1 MDIIDFNI
9 NDLPNSSMNLVIS
22 KRRAGKSYLVE
33 HIIEDMK
40 RKNLIDVCILFTGT
54 NAGFERVCNDPEC
67 RFNSLDKLVDIVENY
82 KKMNDYNKQAP
93 KSKQFKIK
101 TTIIIDDLAQ
111 DLKSKKFSILNNLAI
126 NGRHYAY
133 SPLRLDFFILGQ
145 STTLFSRSMRLNADT
160 ISFTQIPSFKEFEM
174 LRDECLCMTCHDREG
189 RKMALEYYNNIV
201 SEPYAFCCVEMFRN
215 NINCLSDYIK
225 RLKAP

>member
-1 MDIIDFNI
+1 MDIIDFDI
-9 NDLPNSSMNLVIS
+9 IDLPNSSMNLVIS
-22 KRRAGKSYLVE
+22 KRRSGKSFLVE
-33 HIIEDMK
+33 HLIEDMK
-40 RKNLIDVCILFTGT
+40 RNNMIDVCLLFSGTG
-54 NAGFERVCNDPEC
+54 AGFERVCSDPEC
-67 RFNSLDKLVDIVENY
+67 RFTSLDKLVGIVENY
-82 KKMNDYNKQAP
+82 RKMNSYNKQAP

-111 DLKSKKFSILNNLAI
+111 DLKKHKILNNLAI

-189 RKMALEYYNNIV
+189 RKMALEYYNRIV
-201 SEPYAFCCVEMFRN
+201 SEPYSFCTVEMFRN
-215 NINCLSDYIK
+215 NIRGLSDFIK

>member
-1 MDIIDFNI
+1 MEIIDFDI
-9 NDLPNSSMNLVIS
+9 TDLPNYSMNLIIS

-33 HIIEDMK
+33 HIVEDMK
-40 RKNLIDVCILFTGT
+40 KNNMVDVCILFSGTG
-54 NAGFERVCNDPEC
+54 AGFERVCSDQEC
-67 RFNSLDKLVDIVENY
+67 RFTSLENLVGIVENY
-82 KKMNDYNKQAP
+82 KKMNSYNKQAP

-111 DLKSKKFSILNNLAI
+111 DLKKHKILNNLAI

-133 SPLRLDFFILGQ
+133 APLRLDFFILGQ

-160 ISFTQIPSFKEFEM
+160 ISFTQIPSFKEFEI

-189 RKMALEYYNNIV
+189 RKMALEYYNRIV
-201 SEPYAFCCVEMFRN
+201 SEPYSFCTVEMYRN
-215 NINCLSDYIK
+215 NIRGLSDFIK

>member
-1 MDIIDFNI
+1 MEPEIIDFNI

-33 HIIEDMK
+33 HIIEEMK
-40 RKNLIDVCILFTGT
+40 KNNMVDVCLLFSGTG
-54 NAGFERVCNDPEC
+54 AGFERVCADLEC
-67 RFNSLDKLVDIVENY
+67 RFDSLEKLVGIVENY
-82 KKMNDYNKQAP
+82 KKMNDHNKIAP
-93 KSKQFKIK
+93 KNRQFKIK

-111 DLKSKKFSILNNLAI
+111 DLKKHPILTNLAI

-160 ISFTQIPSFKEFEM
+160 ITFTQVPSYKEFEL
-174 LRDECLCMTCHDREG
+174 LRDECLCMTCHNREG
-189 RKMALEYYNNIV
+189 HKMALEYYNRIV
-201 SEPYAFCCVEMFRN
+201 KEPYAFCSVECFRN
-215 NINCLSDYIK
+215 NITCLSDYIK

>member
-1 MDIIDFNI
+1 MEIIDFDI

-22 KRRAGKSYLVE
+22 KRRSGKSFLVE

-40 RKNLIDVCILFTGT
+40 KNNMVDVCLLFSGTG
-54 NAGFERVCNDPEC
+54 AGFERVCADPEC
-67 RFNSLDKLVDIVENY
+67 RFDSLEKLVGIVENY
-82 KKMNDYNKQAP
+82 KKMNSHNKNAP
-93 KSKQFKIK
+93 KNRQFKIK

-111 DLKSKKFSILNNLAI
+111 DLKKHPILTNLAI

-160 ISFTQIPSFKEFEM
+160 ITFTQVPSYKEFEL
-174 LRDECLCMTCHDREG
+174 LRDECLCMTCHNREG
-189 RKMALEYYNNIV
+189 HKMALDYYNRIV
-201 SEPYAFCCVEMFRN
+201 SEPYSFCSVELFRN

>member
-1 MDIIDFNI
+1 MDIIDFDI

-40 RKNLIDVCILFTGT
+40 RNNMIDVCLLFSGT
-54 NAGFERVCNDPEC
+54 MAGFERVCSDPEC
-67 RFNSLDKLVDIVENY
+67 RFNSLDKLVGIVENY
-82 KKMNDYNKQAP
+82 RKMNSYNKQAP

-111 DLKSKKFSILNNLAI
+111 DLKKHKILNNLAI

-189 RKMALEYYNNIV
+189 RKMALDYYNRIV
-201 SEPYAFCCVEMFRN
+201 SEPYAFACVELYRN
-215 NINCLSDYIK
+215 NIRGLSDFIK

>member
-1 MDIIDFNI
+1 MEIIDFDI

-40 RKNLIDVCILFTGT
+40 KNNMVDVCLLFSGTG
-54 NAGFERVCNDPEC
+54 AGFERVCSDPEC
-67 RFNSLDKLVDIVENY
+67 RFDSLDKLVGIVENY
-82 KKMNDYNKQAP
+82 KKMNDHNKIAP
-93 KSKQFKIK
+93 KNKQFKIK

-111 DLKSKKFSILNNLAI
+111 DLKKHKILNNLAI

-160 ISFTQIPSFKEFEM
+160 ITFTQIPSYKEFEM
-174 LRDECLCMTCHDREG
+174 LRDECLCMTCHNREG
-189 RKMALEYYNNIV
+189 HKMALDYYNSIV
-201 SEPYAFCCVEMFRN
+201 NEPYSFCCVEMYRN

>member
-1 MDIIDFNI
+1 MEIIDFDI

-22 KRRAGKSYLVE
+22 KRRSGKSFLVE

-40 RKNLIDVCILFTGT
+40 RKNLIDVCILFSGT
-54 NAGFERVCNDPEC
+54 NAGFERVCNDSEC
-67 RFNSLDKLVDIVENY
+67 RFTSLDKLVGIVENY
-82 KKMNDYNKQAP
+82 RKMNDYNKQAP

-111 DLKSKKFSILNNLAI
+111 DLKKHKILNNLAI

-189 RKMALEYYNNIV
+189 RKMALEYYNRIV
-201 SEPYAFCCVEMFRN
+201 SEPYSFCTVEMFRN
-215 NINCLSDYIK
+215 NIRGLSDFIK

>member
-1 MDIIDFNI
+1 MEIIDFDI

-40 RKNLIDVCILFTGT
+40 RKNLIDVCILFSGT
-54 NAGFERVCNDPEC
+54 NAGFERVCNDQEC
-67 RFNSLDKLVDIVENY
+67 RFTSLDKLVGIVENY

-111 DLKSKKFSILNNLAI
+111 DLKKHKILNNLAI

-133 SPLRLDFFILGQ
+133 TPLRLDFFILGQ

-189 RKMALEYYNNIV
+189 RKMALEYYNRIV
-201 SEPYAFCCVEMFRN
+201 SEPYSFCTVEMYRN
-215 NINCLSDYIK
+215 NIRGLSDFIK

>member
-1 MDIIDFNI
+1 MEIIDFDI

-40 RKNLIDVCILFTGT
+40 KNNMVDVCLLFSGTG
-54 NAGFERVCNDPEC
+54 AGFERVCSDTEC
-67 RFNSLDKLVDIVENY
+67 RFDTLEKLVGIVENY
-82 KKMNDYNKQAP
+82 KKMNDHNKIAP
-93 KSKQFKIK
+93 KNRQFKIK

-111 DLKSKKFSILNNLAI
+111 DLKKHPILTNLAI

-160 ISFTQIPSFKEFEM
+160 ITFTQVPSYKEFEL
-174 LRDECLCMTCHDREG
+174 LRDECLCMTCHNREG
-189 RKMALEYYNNIV
+189 HKMALDYYNRIV
-201 SEPYAFCCVEMFRN
+201 KEPYCFCCVEMYRN